1 MLEPSNAKLVLSEA
15 LIDEIGKTIERS
27 LDLSARAENLREQA
41 RELSETSRRLRER
54 SSRIKF
60 QVSSCPELLD

>member
-1 MLEPSNAKLVLSEA
+1 MLEPSNEKLVVSEA
-15 LIDEIGKTIERS
+15 LSDEIGKMIERS
-27 LDLSARAENLREQA
+27 LDLSAKAEKLCEHA

-60 QVSSCPELLD
+60 QVGLCPELFD